1 MKKYFLIILL
11 IFLNGFLFAECY
23 DLTSQAECE
32 YWTGF
37 CEWNEEANQCEE
49 IGGGGGGGD
58 GEGIN
63 YGPYQYQ
70 YLTESD
76 GIRLSTLYDGTLL
89 YYPTD
94 AQSPYAS
101 IVLIDAFGDEYGLQ
115 TWAQFYASHGF
126 IAMTIGNFDP
136 EDRDLELAGWD
147 YEDRAIG
154 LLDAIKTIKGENVRE
169 LSPLNG
175 LIDTI
180 SFAVSGYSTS
190 GGGAHVAATMDSTLK
205 AAVLLNPAV
214 LFLDSVN
221 CSEEMAYYC
230 LIEEHLDHDVPV
242 LIYAGENELTELGT
256 GYDSVWA
263 PVQYDYVP
271 ETTDKVYFES
281 SGQGHGSSYFPIGGV
296 GDYALAWL
304 NYYLKGD
311 ESYCEYLIQEP
322 ESTSQFLTTLEC
334 FSLPSFDINGDGVVN
349 NSDFTMLLV
358 FVLNG
363 DTSISA
369 SDINFDSKTDIFDM
383 LILSDYLQNL

>member
-37 CEWNEEANQCEE
+37 CEWNEETNQCEE

-76 GIRLSTLYDGTLL
+76 GIRSSTLYDGTLL
-89 YYPTD
+89 FYPTD

-242 LIYAGENELTELGT
+242 LIYAGENELNELGT

>member
-1 MKKYFLIILL
+1 MKKYFFINLL
-11 IFLNGFLFAECY
+11 IFLNGFLYAECY

-32 YWTGF
+32 YWAGL
-37 CEWNEEANQCEE
+37 CEWNEDTNQCEG
-49 IGGGGGGGD
+49 IGGGGGD
-58 GEGIN
+58 GGEID
-63 YGPYQYQ
+63 YGPYQYE

-76 GIRLSTLYDGTLL
+76 GIRLSTLYNGTLL
-89 YYPTD
+89 YYPID
-94 AQSPYAS
+94 AESPYAS
-101 IVLIDAFGDEYGLQ
+101 IVLIDAFSDEYGLQ

-136 EDRDLELAGWD
+136 EDRDLDLAGWD

-154 LLDAIKTIKGENVRE
+154 LLDAIETIKEENVRS

-175 LIDTI
+175 LIDTS

-190 GGGAHVAATMDSTLK
+190 GGGAHIAATMDSTLN

-214 LFLDSVN
+214 LFLDSLN
-221 CSEEMAYYC
+221 CTEEMAYYC
-230 LIEEHLDHDVPV
+230 LIEEHLNHEVPV
-242 LIYAGENELTELGT
+242 LIYAGENELGELAI

-281 SGQGHGSSYFPIGGV
+281 AGQGHGSSYFPVGEV
-296 GDYALAWL
+296 GDYALYWL
-304 NYYLKGD
+304 NYYLKD
-311 ESYCEYLIQEP
+311 EQNYCDSLISRP
-322 ESTSQFLTTLEC
+322 ESTSTFETTLEC
-334 FSLPSFDINGDGVVN
+334 FSLPSYDVNGDGVVN

-358 FVLNG
+358 FVLNA
-363 DTSISA
+363 DTSMGT
-369 SDINFDSKTDIFDM
+369 SDINFDLKTDIFDM